1 MDASGTQKN
10 LLTADFRGRK
20 IQLLQSIPEREMQI
34 DKKGTASFL
43 KKVCRLKLK
52 NTSHVRI
59 DGVLCAVFGR
69 NKNY

>member
-1 MDASGTQKN
+1 MQMSHYDVN
-10 LLTADFRGRK
+10 DFIGAG
-20 IQLLQSIPEREMQI
+20 PEREMQI